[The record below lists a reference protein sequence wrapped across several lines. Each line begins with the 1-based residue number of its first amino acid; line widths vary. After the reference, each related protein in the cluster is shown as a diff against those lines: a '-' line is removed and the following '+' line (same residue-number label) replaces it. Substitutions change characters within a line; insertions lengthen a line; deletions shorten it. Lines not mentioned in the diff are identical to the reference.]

1 MKIKMRKW
9 RIHKENGWYIPQ
21 KKWLCFWGDIVI
33 PTELF
38 YALKD
43 ENYSFRCTEKFDS
56 YGNNYYWHRPRFMN
70 LKDAVYCIKQY
81 DEYYKKKEDDEKL
94 EDYYLNE
101 NYEVKK

>member
-1 MKIKMRKW
+1 MRKW

-21 KKWLCFWGDIVI
+21 KKWLFFWGDIVL

-56 YGNNYYWHRPRFMN
+56 YGNHNYWYRPRFMN
-70 LKDAVYCIKQY
+70 LKDAIYCIKEY
-81 DEYYKKKEDDEKL
+81 DEYYKKKEDEEKI
-94 EDYYLNE
+94 EDYYLDDK
-101 NYEVKK
+101 YEVKI